1 MYCIYMI
8 LQVSIRRS
16 ERTGT
21 YIFIIPCVVLLL
33 LTYIYMYCIYMILQ
47 VSIRRSERTGTY
59 IYALYLALYYC
70 FSRIYVLYIHD
81 TAGKHKAK

>member
-8 LQVSIRRS
+8 LQLSIRRS

-21 YIFIIPCVVLLL
+21 YIFIIPSVVLLL
-33 LTYIYMYCIYMILQ
+33 LTY
-47 VSIRRSERTGTY
+47 
-59 IYALYLALYYC
+59 
-70 FSRIYVLYIHD
+70 IYVLYIHD